1 MGLSKLTLSA
11 TMIFVSL
18 FSISF
23 LAVQAQSTDDSEV
36 EVKDEVDVT
45 DELDLKFAGALEFS
59 DEGTL
64 FVGDNYNGAIYAFEM
79 DADDMDAQSASGD
92 IAPFTIGDIDVRI
105 ASILGVGPQAVEIND
120 MVVHPISQEIFISVS
135 RIGGLASVPAI
146 VKVTPDGGITLL
158 DLASLSFTK
167 QELAHYPDQETTFR
181 PRGSMGDGP
190 APRDLAKGNV
200 PLSSLAIMDMVY
212 HEDELFVSGV
222 AYDDFLSTLRRIPY
236 PFDGTQT
243 AASVEMY
250 HIAHDQYE
258 TRAPIRAMSI
268 QEIDGQDQL
277 IAAYTCSPLV
287 LVPLDEIV
295 DGAKIAANTIAD
307 IGNGQPLDMIPF
319 TLNDPFSNIYDQP
332 MLFLTSNSR
341 SPQVIPVGG
350 LNGAQVVTDV
360 DFERGP
366 KLDLGPIIPFGPVG
380 EPVMFDGAA
389 LHMALLGDD
398 LFVSVTRD
406 MWTGSL
412 NLDANP
418 TFFPSRL
425 HNLHAEF
432 DFPQYE
438 FGGGGQ

>member
-1 MGLSKLTLSA
+1 MYFSKLTLYA
-11 TMIFVSL
+11 TMIL
-18 FSISF
+18 FSVLFISWQP
-23 LAVQAQSTDDSEV
+23 LQADN
-36 EVKDEVDVT
+36 K
-45 DELDLKFAGALEFS
+45 ELDLKFAGALEFS

-64 FVGDNYNGAIYAFEM
+64 FVGDNYNGAIYAFDM
-79 DADDMDAQSASGD
+79 VADSASGEVV
-92 IAPFTIGDIDVRI
+92 PFTIPDIDVRI
-105 ASILGVGPQAVEIND
+105 ANILGVESSAVEIND

-135 RIGGLASVPAI
+135 RIGGLTSVPAI
-146 VKVTPDGGITLL
+146 VKVTQDGGIELL
-158 DLASLSFTK
+158 DLASYSFTK
-167 QELAHYPDQETTFR
+167 QELTHYPDQETTFR

-190 APRDLAKGNV
+190 APRDLAKGDV
-200 PLSSLAIMDMVY
+200 PLSSLAIMDMQY
-212 HEDELFVSGV
+212 HEGELFVSGV

-243 AASVEMY
+243 ATSVEMY

-268 QEIDGQDQL
+268 QEIDGKDQL

-295 DGAKIAANTIAD
+295 DGAKIAANTIGD
-307 IGNGQPLDMIPF
+307 MGNGQPLDMVPF

-332 MLFLTSNSR
+332 MLFVTSNSR

-350 LNGAQVVTDV
+350 LNGAQAVTDV

-380 EPVMFDGAA
+380 EPVMFDGAS
-389 LHMALLGDD
+389 LHIDLLGDD
-398 LFVSVTRD
+398 FFVSLTRD

-418 TFFPSRL
+418 TFFPNRL

-438 FGGGGQ
+438 FGGGQ